1 MSGRELVE
9 VYRAKDTPQ
18 AHMLVS
24 ALEGAGIGA
33 VVEGD
38 HLQSAL
44 GELPLGWSSAPRV
57 MVESRDLAKAREVI
71 ARAEATRAAAP
82 VRSAEAEAGETCL
95 ACGAQMT
102 RDDDQCP
109 ACGWSYKKS

>member
-18 AHMLVS
+18 AHMLVA
-24 ALEGAGIGA
+24 ALEGAGVGA

-38 HLQSAL
+38 LLQSAL
-44 GELPLGWSSAPRV
+44 GELPVGWSSAPRV
-57 MVESRDLAKAREVI
+57 MVESRDVAKAREVI
-71 ARAEATRAAAP
+71 AQAEATSGAAP
-82 VRSAEAEAGETCL
+82 VRSAEAEEVETCL

-102 RDDDQCP
+102 GGDDQCP
-109 ACGWSYKKS
+109 ACGWSYQKG